1 MKIGIVLVDDHKIF
15 RDGIRNLLDQQS
27 DMKVLGE
34 AEDGRKAPDLV
45 RKLSPQLVIMDVTM
59 PNLNGIDATR
69 RILEE
74 NQGVKVIALSMHA
87 QRRLVQEM
95 LMAGASGYLLKECAF
110 EELVQA
116 IRVVLDENQIYLS
129 PGITQVVVHDYL
141 RASQEGERPDATPL
155 TSKER
160 EIVQLIA
167 EGSTNEKIAEIL
179 DMSRRTVEKHRARI
193 MGKLKIDNLAEL
205 IKYAIREGLT
215 KL

>member
-1 MKIGIVLVDDHKIF
+1 MKIEIVVVDDHKIF
-15 RDGIRNLLDQQS
+15 RDGIRNLLDQQAN
-27 DMKVLGE
+27 MKVIGE
-34 AEDGRKAPDLV
+34 AEDGRTAVDLI
-45 RKLSPQLVIMDVTM
+45 RKLSPQVVIMDVTM

-69 RILEE
+69 RILEK
-74 NQGVKVIALSMHA
+74 NPAVKVIALSMHA

-95 LMAGASGYLLKECAF
+95 LKAGASGYLLKECAF

-116 IRVVLDENQIYLS
+116 IHVVFEKNQIYLS

-141 RASQEGERPDATPL
+141 QPAQKVELPDVSSL

-160 EIVQLIA
+160 EILQLIA
-167 EGSTNEKIAEIL
+167 EGMTNENVAETL

-193 MGKLKIDNLAEL
+193 MDKLNADSLADL

-215 KL
+215 RL

>member
-1 MKIGIVLVDDHKIF
+1 MKIEIVVVDDHKIF
-15 RDGIRNLLDQQS
+15 RDGIRNLLDQQAN
-27 DMKVLGE
+27 MKVIGE
-34 AEDGRKAPDLV
+34 AEDGRTAVDLV
-45 RKLSPQLVIMDVTM
+45 RRLSPQVVIMDVTM

-69 RILEE
+69 RILEK
-74 NQGVKVIALSMHA
+74 NPDVKVIALSMHA

-95 LMAGASGYLLKECAF
+95 LKAGASGYLLKECAF

-116 IRVVLDENQIYLS
+116 IHVVFEKNQIYLS

-141 RASQEGERPDATPL
+141 QPAQKVELPDVSPL

-160 EIVQLIA
+160 EILQLIA
-167 EGSTNEKIAEIL
+167 EGMTNENVAETL

-193 MGKLKIDNLAEL
+193 MDKLHADSLADL

-215 KL
+215 RL

>member
-1 MKIGIVLVDDHKIF
+1 MKIEIVVVDDHKIF
-15 RDGIRNLLDQQS
+15 RDGIRNLLDQQAN
-27 DMKVLGE
+27 MKVIGE
-34 AEDGRKAPDLV
+34 AEDGRTAVDLI
-45 RKLSPQLVIMDVTM
+45 RRLSPQVVIMDVTM

-69 RILEE
+69 RIIEK
-74 NQGVKVIALSMHA
+74 NPDVKVIALSMHA

-95 LMAGASGYLLKECAF
+95 LKAGASGYLLKECAF

-116 IRVVLDENQIYLS
+116 IHVVFEKNQIYLS

-141 RASQEGERPDATPL
+141 QPAQKVELPDVSPL

-160 EIVQLIA
+160 EILQLIA
-167 EGSTNEKIAEIL
+167 EGMTNENVAETL

-193 MGKLKIDNLAEL
+193 MDKLHADSLADL

-215 KL
+215 RL